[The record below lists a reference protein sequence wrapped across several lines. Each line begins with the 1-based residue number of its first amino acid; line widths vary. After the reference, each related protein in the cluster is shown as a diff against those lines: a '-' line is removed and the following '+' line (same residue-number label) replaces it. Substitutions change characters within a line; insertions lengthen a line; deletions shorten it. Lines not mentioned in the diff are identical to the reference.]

1 MTAIL
6 PWLTVALVAIALV
19 LQVVGLLRR
28 AGIDLALERT
38 ERAVRDEIGR
48 NRAESASLA
57 RESRAETSATLASLN
72 ESVVRGLAATADTV
86 AAQLGRL
93 VASNETKLDAVRTSI
108 DERLQS
114 IEVKNANSL
123 ETVRQTVDEKLQG
136 TLEKRLGES
145 FRLVSERL
153 ELVSRGLGEM
163 QNLASGVGDL
173 KRVLTNVKTRGSWGE
188 VQLGALLDQIL
199 TPEQYAQN
207 VATKNGAERVEYAV
221 KLPGRGDTPDEVVW
235 LPLDAKFPLEDYQRL
250 IDAQERSDIAAVEA
264 ASRQLEATVKAAAAT
279 IAEKYLSPPQ
289 TTDFAIMFLPT
300 EGLYAEVIRRAGLV
314 DLLQQKSRVVVAGPT
329 TLAALLN
336 SLQMGFRTLA
346 IQKRSSEVWAVLGG
360 VKAEFEKYGAVLEK
374 VQKKL
379 REASDTIDQDV
390 ARRTRAIQRKLRD
403 VEQLP
408 EAAMP
413 AMRALSNG
421 DRGEEGD
428 NP

>member
-19 LQVVGLLRR
+19 LQVVALLRR

-93 VASNETKLDAVRTSI
+93 VASNEIKLDAVRTSI

-153 ELVSRGLGEM
+153 ELVSRG
-163 QNLASGVGDL
+163 
-173 KRVLTNVKTRGSWGE
+173 
-188 VQLGALLDQIL
+188 
-199 TPEQYAQN
+199 
-207 VATKNGAERVEYAV
+207 
-221 KLPGRGDTPDEVVW
+221 
-235 LPLDAKFPLEDYQRL
+235 
-250 IDAQERSDIAAVEA
+250 
-264 ASRQLEATVKAAAAT
+264 
-279 IAEKYLSPPQ
+279 
-289 TTDFAIMFLPT
+289 
-300 EGLYAEVIRRAGLV
+300 
-314 DLLQQKSRVVVAGPT
+314 
-329 TLAALLN
+329 
-336 SLQMGFRTLA
+336 
-346 IQKRSSEVWAVLGG
+346 
-360 VKAEFEKYGAVLEK
+360 
-374 VQKKL
+374 
-379 REASDTIDQDV
+379 
-390 ARRTRAIQRKLRD
+390 AR
-403 VEQLP
+403 
-408 EAAMP
+408 
-413 AMRALSNG
+413 
-421 DRGEEGD
+421 
-428 NP
+428 